1 MNKIYQLG
9 VYTTSGAT
17 PDNNKPIES
26 KTMKQYVKRWAAM
39 AVMAFGVVAAQANAA
54 NIAVNLNAAGINVV
68 VLDDND
74 ACNHQHRNLHE
85 KKHVKHDKHRME
97 MEKRRQAMERE
108 RRRKEMERN
117 RMAARKH
124 DKGKR
129 R

>member
-1 MNKIYQLG
+1 
-9 VYTTSGAT
+9 
-17 PDNNKPIES
+17 
-26 KTMKQYVKRWAAM
+26 M

-74 ACNHQHRNLHE
+74 DCNHQHRNLHE

-97 MEKRRQAMERE
+97 MEKRRQEMERE
-108 RRRKEMERN
+108 RRRKEMDRN